1 MNGSFS
7 GEIFVETNYFLHL
20 IPHEAKLS
28 NSLLFSKKNK
38 IWHQSGKNAWST
50 KEPTLGLPSLQ
61 QPRWFN
67 GLVFHTR
74 IKTNPFPNCHNVLNL
89 MNSNWTDT
97 STFPAVTRGTFWKWT
112 LFLPLQKLLVDEPL
126 WIKDLSWSPHI
137 LTNSNGVVWRLQGS
151 WLLPHPLRPSC
162 PWLMFMLSVQWHTRV
177 GSCRRERHLPRLVV
191 KPPVWAT

>member
-7 GEIFVETNYFLHL
+7 GEIFVETNYFMHL

-89 MNSNWTDT
+89 MNGNWTDT

-112 LFLPLQKLLVDEPL
+112 LFLPLQKLPVMSHYGSKIYLGLP
-126 WIKDLSWSPHI
+126 I
-137 LTNSNGVVWRLQGS
+137 S
-151 WLLPHPLRPSC
+151 WLTPMELCGVCRAADCCHTPLALMPMVSVHAQRSMAHSC
-162 PWLMFMLSVQWHTRV
+162 WLMWTWTT
-177 GSCRRERHLPRLVV
+177 P
-191 KPPVWAT
+191 A